1 MKKTIVAAAV
11 AALTAA
17 PAFADVTITGAVQ
30 IEAGER
36 NAAST
41 GAATSNYTTKS
52 DIFFKGS
59 EDLGNGLKAG
69 FVIQRTSDD
78 ATAISTSSDRF
89 VTLSNDMG
97 TLKAG
102 TFEQYIEGTIGASA
116 ANDPAHD
123 VSNEISDGESAAQ
136 NGMAVEMSPMAGLT
150 VGYQAGDSSDTV
162 YAAYSNA
169 GLTVK
174 AAQESGNGATDVTA
188 YSLQYKMDGLT
199 ARYVSIANDAGN
211 NDAGWAGVD
220 YTMGANNIA
229 VSQVVDGDADGD
241 ITVSLKHSLSKRTN
255 VYIAHG
261 SDDSDST
268 RDETLVGIK
277 HSF

>member
-17 PAFADVTITGAVQ
+17 PAFADVTISGAVQ

-36 NAAST
+36 NAASS

-59 EDLGNGLKAG
+59 EDLGNGMKAG
-69 FVIQRTSDD
+69 FVIQRTADD
-78 ATAISTSSDRF
+78 ASAISTSSDRF
-89 VTLSNDMG
+89 VTLSSDMG

-102 TFEQYIEGTIGASA
+102 TFEQYIEGSIGASA

-136 NGMAVEMSPMAGLT
+136 NGMAIEMSPMGGLT

-162 YAAYSNA
+162 YAAYSNG

-174 AAQESGNGATDVTA
+174 AAQESGNGSRDVTA
-188 YSLQYKMDGLT
+188 MSAQFAMDGLK
-199 ARYVSIANDAGN
+199 ARVVTVDDDNGDAPV
-211 NDAGWAGVD
+211 WMGVD

-229 VSQVVDGDADGD
+229 VSKVTDGTNDGDM
-241 ITVSLKHSLSKRTN
+241 TVSLKHSLSKRTN